1 MMFYSPRK
9 MSPEILKVFSLS
21 SALSVEDQVKFL
33 NLLVS
38 TKDRTEKKELIDR
51 AVIGERVWDKKL
63 VV

>member
-1 MMFYSPRK
+1 
-9 MSPEILKVFSLS
+9 MSPEIMKVFSLS

-38 TKDRTEKKELIDR
+38 TKDRTVRKELIDR